1 MGLERFIPLEKRNK
15 KERKEYFK
23 KQRVTSGMN
32 TGVRTLKSNK
42 DYNRKWK
49 VEDYE

>member
-1 MGLERFIPLEKRNK
+1 MEKFIPLEKRSK
-15 KERKEYFK
+15 KEKEKFNK
-23 KQRVTSGMN
+23 SKRVTSGMN

-49 VEDYE
+49 MEDYE